1 MLSKFFYV
9 FLQKKVMKRW
19 IFIVI
24 IIISIF
30 IVGGVY
36 YLKPYFSPAHKL
48 DGLKVMLH
56 SDDTIRVGYI
66 GDSWADGHKRV
77 ICEID
82 SFIQDT
88 LGRHVDVRTAG
99 ISGLTSKNI
108 YYGIFRDDSMRNVIE
123 WGPDFCF
130 VVAGIND
137 SDRKMGARYYKENMK
152 LIIDLLLENHITPII
167 LEIPSYNIKYSYK
180 RRSRNVKIQY
190 LVSMLF
196 TWSGMDC
203 IKEYREIYNS
213 LLKEHN
219 WNDKVIT
226 IRTTDWNPDGYL
238 DVRNLY
244 DEGQM
249 HLNDKGYYVLDS
261 CIAYKIVMQL
271 KNLSCNVNH

>member
-1 MLSKFFYV
+1 MYFCK
-9 FLQKKVMKRW
+9 KKVMKRW

-24 IIISIF
+24 LIISIF
-30 IVGGVY
+30 IVGGVC

-48 DGLKVMLH
+48 DGLKVMPH

-77 ICEID
+77 MCVID
-82 SFIQDT
+82 SFIQDA

-108 YYGIFRDDSMRNVIE
+108 YYGIFRDDSMRSVIE

-137 SDRKMGARYYKENMK
+137 TDRKMGARYYKENMK
-152 LIIDLLLENHITPII
+152 LIIDLLLDNNITPII
-167 LEIPSYNIKYSYK
+167 LEIPSYNIMYSYE
-180 RRSRNVKIQY
+180 RRCRNVKIQY
-190 LVSMLF
+190 IVSMLF
-196 TWSGMDC
+196 TFSSMDC
-203 IKEYREIYNS
+203 IKEYRETYNS

-219 WNDKVIT
+219 WNDEVIT
-226 IRTTDWNPDGYL
+226 IRSTDWNPDGYL
-238 DVRNLY
+238 DNRNLY

-249 HLNDKGYYVLDS
+249 HLNYKGYYVLDS
-261 CIAYKIVMQL
+261 CIANKIVALL
-271 KNLSCNVNH
+271 KN

>member
-1 MLSKFFYV
+1 MLSKIFYV
-9 FLQKKVMKRW
+9 FLQKKVMKRR

-24 IIISIF
+24 LIISIF
-30 IVGGVY
+30 IVGGVC

-48 DGLKVMLH
+48 DGLKVMHH

-77 ICEID
+77 ICVID

-108 YYGIFRDDSMRNVIE
+108 YYGIFKNDSMRSVIE

-137 SDRKMGARYYKENMK
+137 SDRKMGVGYYKENMK
-152 LIIDLLLENHITPII
+152 LIITLLLEHHIKPIV
-167 LEIPSYNIKYSYK
+167 LEIPSYNIEFSYE
-180 RRSRNVKIQY
+180 RRSRQVKMRY
-190 LVSMLF
+190 LVSMLL
-196 TWSGMDC
+196 TWSKMDC
-203 IKEYREIYNS
+203 INEYRAAYNR
-213 LLKEHN
+213 LLCEQK
-219 WNDKVIT
+219 WGDKVIT
-226 IRTTDWNPDGYL
+226 IRCNDWNPYGYM
-238 DVRNLY
+238 DNRNLY

-249 HLNDKGYYVLDS
+249 HLNEKGYFILDS
-261 CIAYKIVMQL
+261 CIANKIVMQL
-271 KNLSCNVNH
+271 KN

>member
-1 MLSKFFYV
+1 MYFCK
-9 FLQKKVMKRW
+9 KKVMKRW

-24 IIISIF
+24 IIVSIF

-77 ICEID
+77 ICVID

-108 YYGIFRDDSMRNVIE
+108 YYGIFRNDSMRSVIE

-190 LVSMLF
+190 LVSMLL

>member
-1 MLSKFFYV
+1 LLSNIFYV

-19 IFIVI
+19 IYIVI
-24 IIISIF
+24 LIISIF

-48 DGLKVMLH
+48 YGLKVMLH
-56 SDDTIRVGYI
+56 YDDTIRVGYI

-88 LGRHVDVRTAG
+88 LGRNVDVRTAG

-152 LIIDLLLENHITPII
+152 LIIDLLLDHHIKPII
-167 LEIPSYNIKYSYK
+167 LEIPSYNIEFSYE
-180 RRSRNVKIQY
+180 RRSKQVKMQY
-190 LVSMLF
+190 LISMLF
-196 TWSGMDC
+196 TWSEMDC
-203 IKEYREIYNS
+203 ISEYREAYNS
-213 LLKEHN
+213 LLNEQK
-219 WNDKVIT
+219 WGDKVIT
-226 IRTTDWNPDGYL
+226 VRCEDWNPLGYK
-238 DVRNLY
+238 DKRNLY

-261 CIAYKIVMQL
+261 CIANKIVIQL
-271 KNLSCNVNH
+271 KN